1 MPVVRPHLRLIRGGR
16 YRELIFGHTRLLVSE
31 KANPKADGYLFEED
45 TLLSMSV
52 SKGERPLH
60 TMETHPVR
68 GGTSIT
74 RAGTPAELLLIVNE
88 ARPLRRFRP
97 GWLDPAWKAAL
108 HEADHL
114 RLTTVSAPLV
124 GCIGGAALD
133 AVLLAAASA
142 LTLERFANLHAVE
155 LVCAD
160 LADEVY
166 RRLTR
171 YAYPVRH

>member
-1 MPVVRPHLRLIRGGR
+1 MIRGGR
-16 YRELIFGHTRLLVSE
+16 YREMIFGQTRLLISE
-31 KANPKADGYLFEED
+31 QANPKADGYLFEED

-52 SKGERPLH
+52 SQGERPLH
-60 TMETHPVR
+60 MMETHPVR
-68 GGTSIT
+68 GGTSVT
-74 RAGTPAELLLIVNE
+74 RSGPPAELMLIVNE

-108 HEADHL
+108 HQADHL
-114 RLTTVSAPLV
+114 KLATLSAPLV
-124 GCIGGAALD
+124 GCIGGAGLD
-133 AVLLAAASA
+133 VALLAVASA
-142 LTLERFANLHAVE
+142 LTIERFANLRAVE

-160 LADEVY
+160 LADEAY